1 MRLITLIF
9 LALFGASV
17 SAAEFLCGSTPCEEV
32 STQAK
37 NWPGDTAEGVPVQV
51 HGLSITVPTGFDAM
65 RLHERMVTY
74 VYPPEEGKNKQL
86 YLFTITINK
95 GERGGPEGGWETLY
109 RSERDGLV
117 AYYFRD
123 PTGSARHV
131 GLIRNVAR
139 EKNDPLGRITYLQFG
154 SEGLSETE
162 FLRILG
168 SVKTEPG
175 SSIKP

>member
-9 LALFGASV
+9 LAQFIASA
-17 SAAEFLCGSTPCEEV
+17 SAAEFLCGSAPCKEA
-32 STQAK
+32 STQATK
-37 NWPGDTAEGVPVQV
+37 WPEDTAGGVPVQTQP
-51 HGLSITVPTGFDAM
+51 GLSITVPTGFDAM

-74 VYPPEEGKNKQL
+74 VYPPEEGKDKQL

-109 RSERDGLV
+109 RFERDGLV

-123 PTGSARHV
+123 PTGSNRHV

-139 EKNDPLGRITYLQFG
+139 EQNDPFGRITYLQFG
-154 SEGLSETE
+154 GEGFSETE
-162 FLRILG
+162 FLQILG
-168 SVKTEPG
+168 SVKTEPD
-175 SSIKP
+175 